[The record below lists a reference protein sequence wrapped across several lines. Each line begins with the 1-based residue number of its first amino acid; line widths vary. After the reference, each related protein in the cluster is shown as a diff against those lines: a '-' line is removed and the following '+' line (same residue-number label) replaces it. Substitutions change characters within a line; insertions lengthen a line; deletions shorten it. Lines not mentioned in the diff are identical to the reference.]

1 MKCALEMHIYMENL
15 NEVYFILTTKIDRCD
30 HSNWSG
36 RPLATAAEIGSVVVG
51 NSGHSHSAG
60 AGDDNGKRGMRVRRL
75 CLGEH

>member
-1 MKCALEMHIYMENL
+1 MKCALEMHIYMDNL

-36 RPLATAAEIGSVVVG
+36 RSIASRFGGGGSRG

-60 AGDDNGKRGMRVRRL
+60 AGDDNGKSGMRVWRL